1 MDVSLRNEPMSA
13 RSCRRMAA
21 PRKNGIVMQKWRFV
35 VTTCTGGSAMKTT
48 AQLPIIGMD
57 IAKKVFV
64 RPESRLCLCFTG
76 GNP

>member
-1 MDVSLRNEPMSA
+1 
-13 RSCRRMAA
+13 
-21 PRKNGIVMQKWRFV
+21 
-35 VTTCTGGSAMKTT
+35 MKTT

-57 IAKKVFV
+57 IAKNVFV